1 MSIMH
6 ASTCIYL
13 TLIMYVMLY
22 IYIPLS
28 SNPEDPLNLT
38 TAVRTAP
45 QGDVGCTARSAIHN
59 II

>member
-13 TLIMYVMLY
+13 TLIMYITLY
-22 IYIPLS
+22 VPLS

-38 TAVRTAP
+38 TAVQTAP
-45 QGDVGCTARSAIHN
+45 QGDEGCAARSGIHN

>member
-1 MSIMH
+1 MH

-13 TLIMYVMLY
+13 TLIMYITLY
-22 IYIPLS
+22 VPLS

-38 TAVRTAP
+38 TAVQTAP
-45 QGDVGCTARSAIHN
+45 QGDEGCAARSGIHN